1 MPVYRRA
8 WCKLVGPIAIDRT
21 RRIARIRL
29 HSRASRD
36 ARGHRNHLGTD
47 RKGRTPLSWTQT
59 LDARRAGTFGC
70 ALMARAAFRAPA
82 DAIAGLRKAPDEP
95 GGFSVHPS
103 LLRHA
108 DEQTVAGLAAVY
120 RAIRLAR
127 LDPDGFADWSVL
139 AAPRYLGRAAFE
151 RAFPTFRDEGAWGV
165 SPHLI
170 PAHSLHSP
178 SGTISQALKAHGPN
192 LGIGGTPGGAR
203 EALLCAATWLGSG
216 IAPGVWVVLTG
227 RVDQSDGTAD
237 AGDYEALA
245 LALAPEGAAADAP
258 ILHVSPEGVDLAAF
272 GDDSS
277 PSLARWLAPG
287 TLRLDAP
294 PAAST
299 IPRPHFRIPAKRV
312 ERP

>member
-1 MPVYRRA
+1 M
-8 WCKLVGPIAIDRT
+8 D
-21 RRIARIRL
+21 
-29 HSRASRD
+29 
-36 ARGHRNHLGTD
+36 
-47 RKGRTPLSWTQT
+47 PLSSTQS
-59 LDARRAGTFGC
+59 LDARRAGTLGC
-70 ALMARAAFRAPA
+70 ALMALAAFRASPSE
-82 DAIAGLRKAPDEP
+82 IPGLRKAPDEP

-120 RAIRLAR
+120 RAIRR
-127 LDPDGFADWSVL
+127 SGLDPAGFADWSVL
-139 AAPRYLGRAAFE
+139 VAPRYLGRAAFE
-151 RAFPTFRDEGAWGV
+151 RAFPIFREEGAWGV

-192 LGIGGTPGGAR
+192 LGIGGTPGGVR

-216 IAPGVWVVLTG
+216 IAPGVWVVLIG
-227 RVDQSDGTAD
+227 RIEESDGTAE

-245 LALAPEGAAADAP
+245 LALVPEEIAPDAP
-258 ILHVSPEGVDLAAF
+258 VLRVSPEGVDLAAF

-287 TLRLDAP
+287 SLRLDAP
-294 PAAST
+294 EPGGSV
-299 IPRPHFRIPAKRV
+299 PRPHFRPPASRV
-312 ERP
+312 EEV